1 MTGHLKSQ
9 RINAGFFV
17 PEIFCYM
24 RIILVLK
31 IVEAIP
37 VLIDNRVSRG
47 GNFNSLT
54 TESFR

>member
-1 MTGHLKSQ
+1 MSGHLKSQ

-24 RIILVLK
+24 RVILVLK

-37 VLIDNRVSRG
+37 MLIDNLASRR
-47 GNFNSLT
+47 GNFNSL
-54 TESFR
+54 EV